1 MIFIINFLIIL
12 IFIISIIF
20 IIVGLYSMNKAH
32 NIRIEKDEEYQKQN
46 ILKQQLEDKIQQLY
60 KNKTELDKI
69 LEEEKQKIDEICEK
83 EKNKISE
90 QLKIFQQN
98 ADYASTKYFEQI
110 EDAYDEVEIQYK
122 NKVANLQSKEQ
133 QVQDN
138 IKDAEGRYN
147 AIIDQINAA
156 TKAQLRERERE
167 EKLDF
172 YKLSISSI
180 DLEDIEKL
188 NSIKLMLHNP
198 VILSKLIWT
207 TYFQKQTTE
216 MCNRILGTNKIC
228 GIYKITNLKTKQCYV
243 GQSVDVAQRW
253 KDHVKCG
260 LGIDASTT
268 NKLYN
273 SMQKDG
279 VWNFSFELL
288 TECSREKLDTEE
300 KRWIGI
306 YQSSEIGY
314 NSNRGMGK

>member
-1 MIFIINFLIIL
+1 
-12 IFIISIIF
+12 
-20 IIVGLYSMNKAH
+20 MNKAH
-32 NIRIEKDEEYQKQN
+32 SIRIEKDKKYQEQIK
-46 ILKQQLEDKIQQLY
+46 LKEQLENKIQQLY
-60 KNKTELDKI
+60 QNKTELDKI
-69 LEEEKQKIDEICEK
+69 LNDEKQKIDEICEK

-98 ADYASTKYFEQI
+98 ADYASAKYFEQI
-110 EDAYDEVEIQYK
+110 EYAYDEVENQYK
-122 NKVANLQSKEQ
+122 NKVANLQSKKQ
-133 QVQDN
+133 QVEES

-156 TKAQLRERERE
+156 TKAQLREREKE

-172 YKLSISSI
+172 YKLSVSSI

-188 NSIKLMLHNP
+188 NSMKLMLHNP
-198 VILSKLIWT
+198 IILSKLIWT

-216 MCNRILGTNKIC
+216 MCNRILGTSKIC

-260 LGIDASTT
+260 LGIEASAT

-273 SMQKDG
+273 AMQKDG
-279 VWNFSFELL
+279 VWSFSFELL
-288 TECSREKLDTEE
+288 EECPRERLNEAE
-300 KRWIGI
+300 KRWIEI

-314 NSNRGMGK
+314 NSNKGIGR

>member
-1 MIFIINFLIIL
+1 
-12 IFIISIIF
+12 
-20 IIVGLYSMNKAH
+20 MNKAH

>member
-1 MIFIINFLIIL
+1 
-12 IFIISIIF
+12 
-20 IIVGLYSMNKAH
+20 MNKAH

-172 YKLSISSI
+172 YKYL
-180 DLEDIEKL
+180 
-188 NSIKLMLHNP
+188 
-198 VILSKLIWT
+198 
-207 TYFQKQTTE
+207 
-216 MCNRILGTNKIC
+216 
-228 GIYKITNLKTKQCYV
+228 
-243 GQSVDVAQRW
+243 
-253 KDHVKCG
+253 
-260 LGIDASTT
+260 
-268 NKLYN
+268 
-273 SMQKDG
+273 
-279 VWNFSFELL
+279 LL
-288 TECSREKLDTEE
+288 T
-300 KRWIGI
+300 
-306 YQSSEIGY
+306 
-314 NSNRGMGK
+314 

>member
-1 MIFIINFLIIL
+1 
-12 IFIISIIF
+12 
-20 IIVGLYSMNKAH
+20 
-32 NIRIEKDEEYQKQN
+32 
-46 ILKQQLEDKIQQLY
+46 
-60 KNKTELDKI
+60 
-69 LEEEKQKIDEICEK
+69 
-83 EKNKISE
+83 
-90 QLKIFQQN
+90 
-98 ADYASTKYFEQI
+98 
-110 EDAYDEVEIQYK
+110 
-122 NKVANLQSKEQ
+122 
-133 QVQDN
+133 
-138 IKDAEGRYN
+138 
-147 AIIDQINAA
+147 
-156 TKAQLRERERE
+156 
-167 EKLDF
+167 
-172 YKLSISSI
+172 
-180 DLEDIEKL
+180 
-188 NSIKLMLHNP
+188 MLHNP